1 MPRWNLTTMADP
13 ITPAEPRRTARQ
25 LSLVI
30 LLMIAVGGLLSTLIA
45 KSRWWLPP
53 VASVQG
59 IEIDRL
65 FYVTL
70 VVTGIAFILVHLV
83 LALFVWMGGRQ
94 QTAAH
99 WHDNRTLELT
109 YTLAPAAIMLTLVSM
124 GAVVWARIHAPAPE
138 DALVV
143 EVRAEQ
149 FGWSFRYPGAD
160 GTFGRFDATLIN
172 ARTNPL
178 GLDPA
183 DPAGRDDIVARGG
196 DLHLVANRPVHV
208 RLRSKDVLHSFF
220 IPQFRVKQD
229 AVPGVTIPVVF
240 TPTKPGSYEIA
251 CAELCG
257 VGHYIMRGKITV
269 ESQAAFDAWLASQQ
283 PAAP

>member
-1 MPRWNLTTMADP
+1 MSDP
-13 ITPAEPRRTARQ
+13 VVPPDPRRTARQ

-30 LLMIAVGGLLSTLIA
+30 LLMIAVGGVVSTLVA
-45 KSRWWLPP
+45 RSRWWLPP
-53 VASVQG
+53 VASTQG

-65 FYVTL
+65 FYTTL
-70 VVTGIAFILVHLV
+70 VVTGIAFVLVHLV

-94 QTAAH
+94 QTAAY

-109 YTLAPAAIMLTLVSM
+109 YTLAPAAILLTLVSM
-124 GAVVWARIHAPAPE
+124 GAVVWGRIHAPAPE
-138 DALVV
+138 NALVV

-149 FGWSFRYPGAD
+149 FGWVFRYPGAD
-160 GTFGRFDATLIN
+160 GTFGRVDPTLIN
-172 ARTNPL
+172 VRTNPL

-183 DPAGRDDIVARGG
+183 DPGGQDDIVVREG
-196 DLHLVANRPVHV
+196 DLHLVADRAVHV

-220 IPQFRVKQD
+220 VPQFRVKQD

-240 TPTKPGSYEIA
+240 TPNRAGSYEIA

-257 VGHYIMRGKITV
+257 VGHYIMRGKVTV